1 MQVSTNPEY
10 VRRAASVCP
19 SRDRRLV
26 RSCAHDVS
34 MIGGGIYLIRLGPH
48 QTCTTHV
55 TKGEFRTAPNCYKR
69 FPMAPPK
76 VKAHALRSKSKADL
90 QTQLDELKQELA
102 TLRVQKIAGGAA
114 SKLTKINQVR
124 KSIARVLTV
133 INQNQRQQLRLFY
146 RKKKFLPLDLRPKK
160 TRAMRRKLTKSEAN
174 AVTLKTKKKTS
185 NFPLRR
191 FAIKA

>member
-1 MQVSTNPEY
+1 MQVSTSPEY

-34 MIGGGIYLIRLGPH
+34 MIGVWYLSDQIRATPDVHDARHKRRISNG
-48 QTCTTHV
+48 
-55 TKGEFRTAPNCYKR
+55 ANCYNR

-185 NFPLRR
+185 NFPQRR